1 MQPPIYRASDLR
13 LHWLICLAMLAMLA
27 GYNVFCHFWAE
38 PYRLNV
44 DESQRVVI
52 RTVFYVLA
60 IIVFPLTNLMRHI
73 LLRLNQTMPGE
84 KSAADRYL
92 LTIVVTQ
99 SMIEVVALFGPIMF
113 VLGDDFNTLYIFSVL
128 GALGAVLHRPKAD
141 EYLSIVESLSRG
153 RD

>member
-1 MQPPIYRASDLR
+1 MQPPISRASDLR
-13 LHWLICLAMLAMLA
+13 LHWLTCLAMLAMLA

-60 IIVFPLTNLMRHI
+60 IIAFPLTNLMRHI

-99 SMIEVVALFGPIMF
+99 SMIEVIALFGPIMF

>member
-1 MQPPIYRASDLR
+1 MQPPIYRSAELR
-13 LHWLICLAMLAMLA
+13 PHWLICSAMLAMLA
-27 GYNVFCHFWAE
+27 AYNVFCHFWADA
-38 PYRLNV
+38 YRLNV

-92 LTIVVTQ
+92 LTIVITQ
-99 SMIEVVALFGPIMF
+99 SMIEVIALFGPIMF
-113 VLGDDFNTLYIFSVL
+113 ILGDDFNTLYIFSVL
-128 GALGAVLHRPKAD
+128 GTLGAVLHRPKPD